1 MKTTCIPTKE
11 LYWNPLTNYRI
22 VSCVPSYTE
31 RGITVNKY
39 GNFTLCG
46 DNLKFIQID
55 KRYDLDIEPDTNSKY
70 PHTYKLI
77 GFSNISTNNEQ
88 VVVDVDAECKILS
101 RFMTEQQA
109 RNVHEIYP
117 HFVQDVLNQ
126 QTEKISHK
134 NIKNVGPKRLQEYFT
149 KIQEDYQYIL
159 FWNTCTQYG
168 ITENKAINLAASE
181 YDSIEQFIEE
191 LKSSPYYTLIKKLD
205 IGFISADKKI
215 LNHFPEFKVSD
226 ERCKYLILHLLHKH
240 VENGHTR
247 IQAEQLAKIAW
258 EYAPE
263 LVDLIPSTITKCDE
277 IYYDSNTQYASIR
290 LVYQQEQY
298 IADEI
303 LRRVNQTKTP
313 LSISDW
319 KQFTTVDGF
328 TCTDEQSQILKY
340 IAEGHH
346 VLMLSGSAGCVD
358 CDTEFFNGYEWKRIA
373 DYEKGDKVLQYNDDG
388 TAELVEPIQYIK
400 QPCDTLWHFETK
412 YGINQTLCD
421 EHTIVY
427 WSAKNSKHICN
438 IQEIIDQQQK
448 NGWHGYFETSFKYDG
463 SGINLSDIEIKLMCA
478 VICDG
483 SFCSALP
490 NNFTCRFHIKKE
502 RKKERLKNIFKE
514 YGKPYRE
521 VKSAADGYTDFYI
534 EAPRREK
541 YFTAEWYNCSQHQL
555 QIICDNILFWDGNES
570 YTAKGKRRLRFS
582 TTIKETADFVQFA
595 FSACGYRANILI
607 KDRTGQQYFT
617 NNKLYVRKS
626 IEYNVTITNRHRV
639 GLCSDNRLNHKKTI
653 PQQVPTID
661 GYKYCFTVPSSM
673 LVLRRK
679 ENIFITGNCGKTSSV
694 KALINM
700 LEHMYIDYT
709 MVAPTGIAAKRLRI
723 STGRTASTIHMLLV
737 HHEPVGKYVIV
748 DEFSMI
754 GVGLLYDLLN
764 YTPNDTNLIFV
775 CDEAQLASISYGNV
789 LYDIIKSGKVPR
801 INLTKVF
808 RYGTNGIATIA
819 TDIRNGNIDHIH
831 QPFDDFKF
839 INNTAQTYET
849 IENLYRNCLS
859 NGYKDEDILI
869 LTPQNKGQY
878 GTYNINNFIQKIH
891 NPNESTGVIKHPM
904 KNVDVEFKL
913 NDIVLNTHN
922 EYNVLT
928 KNDTMAVMN
937 GDIGRLVT
945 YDKQESKTTFEI
957 VFDTGTAYMSN
968 EQLNNLLLGYAMTIH
983 KVQGSQNKVVIVIV
997 DDSHKHM
1004 LSRNLLYVAASRAQ
1018 EKLYIIANENTLKD
1032 ALQIEETHKRDTWL
1046 FDLLTQ
1052 ERGE

>member
-1 MKTTCIPTKE
+1 MKATCIPIKE

-22 VSCVPSYTE
+22 ISCVPSYTE
-31 RGITVNKY
+31 REITVNKY

-55 KRYDLDIEPDTNSKY
+55 KQYDLDIESVVNSKY
-70 PHTYKLI
+70 PNTYKMI
-77 GFSNISTNNEQ
+77 GFSGIETKAEQ
-88 VVVDVDAECKILS
+88 VVVDPNVEYKILCQ
-101 RFMTEQQA
+101 FMTKQQA
-109 RNVHEIYP
+109 QNVNTIYP
-117 HFVQDVLNQ
+117 HFIQDVLNQ
-126 QTEKISHK
+126 QTK
-134 NIKNVGPKRLQEYFT
+134 NIDYKKIPNVGKKRLEEYFT
-149 KIQEDYQYIL
+149 KIRVNYKQIL

-191 LKSSPYYTLIKKLD
+191 LKKSPYHTLIKKLD

-340 IAEGHH
+340 VAEGHH
-346 VLMLSGSAGCVD
+346 VLMLSGGGGV
-358 CDTEFFNGYEWKRIA
+358 
-373 DYEKGDKVLQYNDDG
+373 
-388 TAELVEPIQYIK
+388 
-400 QPCDTLWHFETK
+400 
-412 YGINQTLCD
+412 
-421 EHTIVY
+421 
-427 WSAKNSKHICN
+427 
-438 IQEIIDQQQK
+438 
-448 NGWHGYFETSFKYDG
+448 
-463 SGINLSDIEIKLMCA
+463 
-478 VICDG
+478 
-483 SFCSALP
+483 
-490 NNFTCRFHIKKE
+490 
-502 RKKERLKNIFKE
+502 
-514 YGKPYRE
+514 
-521 VKSAADGYTDFYI
+521 
-534 EAPRREK
+534 
-541 YFTAEWYNCSQHQL
+541 
-555 QIICDNILFWDGNES
+555 
-570 YTAKGKRRLRFS
+570 
-582 TTIKETADFVQFA
+582 
-595 FSACGYRANILI
+595 
-607 KDRTGQQYFT
+607 
-617 NNKLYVRKS
+617 
-626 IEYNVTITNRHRV
+626 
-639 GLCSDNRLNHKKTI
+639 
-653 PQQVPTID
+653 
-661 GYKYCFTVPSSM
+661 
-673 LVLRRK
+673 
-679 ENIFITGNCGKTSSV
+679 GKTSSV

-764 YTPNDTNLIFV
+764 YIPNDTNLIFV
-775 CDEAQLASISYGNV
+775 CDEAQLASILYGNV
-789 LYDIIKSGKVPR
+789 LYDIIKSGKVPK

-849 IENLYRNCLS
+849 IENLYKNCLS

-891 NPNESTGVIKHPM
+891 NNNESTGVVKHPM
-904 KNVDVEFKL
+904 KNIDIDFKL
-913 NDIVLNTHN
+913 QDIVLNTHN
-922 EYNVLT
+922 EYAVVT
-928 KNDTMAVMN
+928 QNDTMAVMN
-937 GDIGRLVT
+937 GDIGRLIT
-945 YDKQESKTTFEI
+945 YDKQETKTTFEI

-1032 ALQIEETHKRDTWL
+1032 ALQIEETQQRDTWL